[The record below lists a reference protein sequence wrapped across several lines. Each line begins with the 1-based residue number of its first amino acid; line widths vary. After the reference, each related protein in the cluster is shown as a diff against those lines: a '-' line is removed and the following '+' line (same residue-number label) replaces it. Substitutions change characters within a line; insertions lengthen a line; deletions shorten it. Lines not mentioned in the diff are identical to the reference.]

1 MALPQTYPISFGSS
15 NVGNFFWSWILKD
28 CIKVQEKKKKVVV
41 LCSRSQQNVKLGTL
55 TFRAVVKRRLRNA
68 RKSMMHFQSCCFTNL
83 NLLLFCRSRCR
94 RRRRRPLLT
103 VPTSRNSKTVARWN
117 ISYDCAHAWR
127 SHGTGEETEKKLWVS
142 QNWKLL
148 FDCIS
153 APKKIPPNVEAVA
166 TGSTSIL
173 VTWTK
178 ITNDSFLTGFTVKY
192 TRLGDVSPEIEETV
206 GKVEEL
212 KLQNLDIYTEYK
224 IEVAARS
231 TQDGKFSEAILV
243 TTLED
248 GKLSFLYIF
257 IWETF

>member
-1 MALPQTYPISFGSS
+1 M
-15 NVGNFFWSWILKD
+15 
-28 CIKVQEKKKKVVV
+28 
-41 LCSRSQQNVKLGTL
+41 
-55 TFRAVVKRRLRNA
+55 
-68 RKSMMHFQSCCFTNL
+68 
-83 NLLLFCRSRCR
+83 
-94 RRRRRPLLT
+94 
-103 VPTSRNSKTVARWN
+103 
-117 ISYDCAHAWR
+117 
-127 SHGTGEETEKKLWVS
+127 
-142 QNWKLL
+142 

-153 APKKIPPNVEAVA
+153 APKKIPPNVKAVA

-173 VTWTK
+173 VTWTE
-178 ITNDSFLTGFTVKY
+178 ITNDNFLTGYTVKY

-231 TQDGKFSEAILV
+231 TQDGNFSEAILV

>member
-1 MALPQTYPISFGSS
+1 MFPSSRKRKIRHTHVARSRETTAEKCMKKHDALT
-15 NVGNFFWSWILKD
+15 K
-28 CIKVQEKKKKVVV
+28 
-41 LCSRSQQNVKLGTL
+41 
-55 TFRAVVKRRLRNA
+55 
-68 RKSMMHFQSCCFTNL
+68 
-83 NLLLFCRSRCR
+83 LLFYQSKSIAFL
-94 RRRRRPLLT
+94 PLSLPSPSPSPSSLLT
-103 VPTSRNSKTVARWN
+103 VPRSRNSKTVARWN

-153 APKKIPPNVEAVA
+153 APKKIPPNVKAVA

-173 VTWTK
+173 VTWTE
-178 ITNDSFLTGFTVKY
+178 ITNDNFLTGYTVKY
-192 TRLGDVSPEIEETV
+192 TENTERDVVRSKKVKGV
-206 GKVEEL
+206 GEL
-212 KLQNLDIYTEYK
+212 VLQPLKIFTNYT

-231 TQDGKFSEAILV
+231 STQDGIFSEAILV

>member
-1 MALPQTYPISFGSS
+1 MFPSSTKRKIRHTHVARSRETTAEKCMKKHDALT
-15 NVGNFFWSWILKD
+15 K
-28 CIKVQEKKKKVVV
+28 
-41 LCSRSQQNVKLGTL
+41 
-55 TFRAVVKRRLRNA
+55 
-68 RKSMMHFQSCCFTNL
+68 
-83 NLLLFCRSRCR
+83 LLFYQSKSIAFL
-94 RRRRRPLLT
+94 PFSLPSPSPSSLLK
-103 VPTSRNSKTVARWN
+103 VPRSRNSKTVARWN

-153 APKKIPPNVEAVA
+153 APKKIPPNVKAVA
-166 TGSTSIL
+166 TGATSIR
-173 VTWTK
+173 VTWTE
-178 ITNDSFLTGFTVKY
+178 ITNDNFLTGYTVKY
-192 TRLGDVSPEIEETV
+192 TENTERDVVRSKKVKGV
-206 GKVEEL
+206 GEL
-212 KLQNLDIYTEYK
+212 VLQPLKIFTNYT
-224 IEVAARS
+224 IEVAARSS